1 MFHHKLIDS
10 SLSELKCDHALFQQ
24 NLAENVTMN
33 TVSVCFVRLVTC
45 LGCVLPPVPMPD
57 RTGSS
62 HTTQCYHFFLMLKCS
77 SFLKMLI
84 FFNHNTITSLH
95 MPYQIHVG
103 VNLYTIVYRIT
114 HFTSRGSICWQ

>member
-62 HTTQCYHFFLMLKCS
+62 HNAMLLFLSNVKMLKLS
-77 SFLKMLI
+77 KNAN